1 MTRKVLKSLKLLS
14 TLLVAISVVMVPTHA
29 YSASRIKDIVYFEGV
44 RENLLVGYGLVV
56 GLDGTGDTLQN
67 APFTQ
72 QSIVAMLER
81 MGVNTRDESMRTKNM
96 AAVMV
101 TATLPAFAR
110 QGTKIDIVVSAMADA
125 QDLSGGTL
133 VVTPL
138 VGADGEVYAVG
149 QGPLAVG
156 GFVVTADG
164 QEIKQG
170 VPTSGR
176 ISNGAIVERE
186 VEFDLGSLNQIHL
199 SLKNPDFTTSRR
211 IAQAINAQLDF
222 PSAKALDPATVLLTR
237 PLGDRRPIIELMT
250 DIEQISVIP
259 DQPARVVVNESSG
272 IIVMGSNVKIN
283 TIAIAQ
289 GSLTIKITE
298 TPQVSQPTP
307 FSEGETVTVPSST
320 IEIDSGEGSQLGIIE
335 SGVTLQDLVNSLNAL
350 GIGPRDMIS
359 ILQAIKAA
367 GALQADIEVM

>member
-1 MTRKVLKSLKLLS
+1 MTRKVSKLLKLLS
-14 TLLVAISVVMVPTHA
+14 TLLVALSIVTVPTQSYA
-29 YSASRIKDIVYFEGV
+29 ASRIKDIVYFEGV
-44 RENLLVGYGLVV
+44 RENQLVGYGLVV

-101 TATLPAFAR
+101 TATLPPFAR
-110 QGTKIDIVVSAMADA
+110 QGTKIDVVVSAMGDA

-156 GFVVTADG
+156 GFAATADG
-164 QEIKQG
+164 QEVKQG

-186 VEFDLGSLNQIHL
+186 VKFELSSLNEIHL

-211 IAQAINAQLDF
+211 IAQAINTQLDF
-222 PSAKALDPATVLLTR
+222 PSAKALDPSTVLLTR
-237 PLGDRRPIIELMT
+237 PLGDRRPIVELMT

-272 IIVMGSNVKIN
+272 IIVMGSDVRIN
-283 TIAIAQ
+283 TVAIAQ
-289 GSLTIKITE
+289 GNLTIRITE

-307 FSEGETVTVPSST
+307 FSEGETVTVPNSN
-320 IEIDSGEGSQLGIIE
+320 IEIDSGEEKKLAILE

-350 GIGPRDMIS
+350 GISPRDMIS
-359 ILQAIKAA
+359 ILQAVKTA